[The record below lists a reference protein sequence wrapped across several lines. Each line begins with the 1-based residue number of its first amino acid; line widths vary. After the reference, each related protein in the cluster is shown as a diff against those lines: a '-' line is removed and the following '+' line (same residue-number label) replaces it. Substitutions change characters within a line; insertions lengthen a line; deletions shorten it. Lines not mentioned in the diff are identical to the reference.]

1 MSFTY
6 RLFTT
11 QPLLPGS
18 YGLDITATSNNAYGS
33 LLRSFVITEPGAPP
47 APDTGTTLRSL
58 TELLTVIWA
67 DGQGL
72 NQLNAKDCRDTVISL
87 ALQTADF
94 SRLPRSTSGLPTGRV
109 WVDSAGVVK
118 VNI

>member
-11 QPLLPGS
+11 QSLLPGS

-33 LLRSFVITEPGAPP
+33 LLRSFIITEPGSPP
-47 APDTGTTLRSL
+47 VTADTLRSL

-72 NQLNAKDCRDTVISL
+72 NQLNAKDCRETVISL

-94 SRLPRSTSGLPTGRV
+94 SRLPRSTSGLPSGRV

>member
-6 RLFTT
+6 RLFTA

-18 YGLDITATSNNAYGS
+18 YGLNITATSNNAYGA
-33 LLRSFVITEPGAPP
+33 LQRSFVITEPGAP
-47 APDTGTTLRSL
+47 ADTSDTLRSL

-72 NQLNAKDCRDTVISL
+72 NQLNAKDCRETVISL

>member
-6 RLFTT
+6 RLYTT
-11 QPLLPGS
+11 QSLLPAT
-18 YGLDITATSNNAYGS
+18 YGVDITATSNNAYGA
-33 LLRSFVITEPGAPP
+33 LTRSFAITEPGAAPP
-47 APDTGTTLRSL
+47 PVTADTLRSL

-72 NQLNAKDCRDTVISL
+72 NQLNAKDCRETVISL

-94 SRLPRSTSGLPTGRV
+94 SRLPRSTSGLPSGRV

>member
-11 QPLLPGS
+11 QPLLPAT
-18 YGLDITATSNNAYGS
+18 YGLNITATSNNGYGA
-33 LLRSFVITEPGAPP
+33 LTRSFAIVEPGAPP
-47 APDTGTTLRSL
+47 STSDTLRSL

-72 NQLNAKDCRDTVISL
+72 NQLNAKDCRETVISL

-94 SRLPRSTSGLPTGRV
+94 SRLPRSTSGLPAGRV